1 MAAQSRSK
9 LFPCFLIL
17 LQSLLYGFGDPISK
31 FAFDVM
37 PVYSLL
43 VLRYSM
49 ALVVLLLLFGKR
61 IWKGL
66 KQCSVK
72 DWLLPTLCMSGAYV
86 VNNIAL
92 DLTAATSVAFLRS
105 LATVMTPLLAL
116 AAYRRTYRW
125 QHIPIQCLVV
135 VGLYLLCGLG
145 GLSGFGLGEVLS
157 LAVGLAAGGVAG
169 VRRTRFGTG
178 GPHHPVHLTGRR
190 LGAHGRHLRSHLQR
204 RPPSGADHPYHLGH
218 HHLHGHRLHPG
229 RVSAPER
236 CAHHPLLP
244 DGSAATMRLPG
255 ADGSVLSVRAGG
267 AAVCGW
273 GHRGGH
279 HSDLRGGGDP
289 PGERIPC
296 KGGGMTAIA
305 FTAVT
310 PVTAVLVSPDA

>member
-9 LFPCFLIL
+9 WFPCFLIL

-157 LAVGLAAGGVAG
+157 LLSALLLAGSLVFGEHALERVEPITLSTLQVAASVLMAAICAPIFNGGLHLELTTPTIWAIITYMAIGCTLAGYLLQNAALTTLSPRTAALLQCACPVLTAVFSRFVLGERLSVAG
-169 VRRTRFGTG
+169 VI
-178 GPHHPVHLTGRR
+178 
-190 LGAHGRHLRSHLQR
+190 GAVIILICVV
-204 RPPSGADHPYHLGH
+204 A
-218 HHLHGHRLHPG
+218 
-229 RVSAPER
+229 ET
-236 CAHHPLLP
+236 LLENESP
-244 DGSAATMRLPG
+244 AKAA
-255 ADGSVLSVRAGG
+255 
-267 AAVCGW
+267 
-273 GHRGGH
+273 
-279 HSDLRGGGDP
+279 
-289 PGERIPC
+289 E
-296 KGGGMTAIA
+296 
-305 FTAVT
+305 
-310 PVTAVLVSPDA
+310 

>member
-1 MAAQSRSK
+1 MASRSRSK
-9 LFPCFLIL
+9 WFPCFLIL

-66 KQCSVK
+66 KACSVK
-72 DWLLPTLCMSGAYV
+72 DWILPTLCMAGAYV

-116 AAYRRTYRW
+116 VVYRRTYRW

-157 LAVGLAAGGVAG
+157 LLSALLLAGSLVFGEHALERVDPITLSTLQVAASVLMAAICAPIFNGGLHLELTTPTIWAIITYMAIGCTLAGYLLQNAALTTLSSRTAALLQCACPVLTAVFSRFVLDERLSVAG
-169 VRRTRFGTG
+169 II
-178 GPHHPVHLTGRR
+178 
-190 LGAHGRHLRSHLQR
+190 GAVIILICVVAETLMEN
-204 RPPSGADHPYHLGH
+204 D
-218 HHLHGHRLHPG
+218 
-229 RVSAPER
+229 
-236 CAHHPLLP
+236 
-244 DGSAATMRLPG
+244 
-255 ADGSVLSVRAGG
+255 
-267 AAVCGW
+267 
-273 GHRGGH
+273 
-279 HSDLRGGGDP
+279 
-289 PGERIPC
+289 
-296 KGGGMTAIA
+296 
-305 FTAVT
+305 T
-310 PVTAVLVSPDA
+310 PVKAAE

>member
-9 LFPCFLIL
+9 WFPCFLIL

-72 DWLLPTLCMSGAYV
+72 DWILPTLCMSGAYV

-125 QHIPIQCLVV
+125 QHITIQCLVV

-157 LAVGLAAGGVAG
+157 LLSALLLAGSLVFGEHALERVDPITLSTLQVAASVLMAAICAPIFNGGLHLELTTPTIWAIITYMAIGCTLAGYLLQNAALTTLSSRTAALLQCACPVLTAVFSRFVLGERLSVAG
-169 VRRTRFGTG
+169 VI
-178 GPHHPVHLTGRR
+178 
-190 LGAHGRHLRSHLQR
+190 GAVIILICVV
-204 RPPSGADHPYHLGH
+204 A
-218 HHLHGHRLHPG
+218 
-229 RVSAPER
+229 ET
-236 CAHHPLLP
+236 LLENESP
-244 DGSAATMRLPG
+244 AKAA
-255 ADGSVLSVRAGG
+255 
-267 AAVCGW
+267 
-273 GHRGGH
+273 
-279 HSDLRGGGDP
+279 
-289 PGERIPC
+289 E
-296 KGGGMTAIA
+296 
-305 FTAVT
+305 
-310 PVTAVLVSPDA
+310 

>member
-9 LFPCFLIL
+9 WFPCFLIL

-72 DWLLPTLCMSGAYV
+72 DWILPTLCMAGAYV

-157 LAVGLAAGGVAG
+157 LLSALLLAGSLVFGEHALERVDPITLSTLQVAASVFMAAICAPIFNGGLHLELTTPTIWAIITYMAIGCTLAGYLLQNAALTTLSSRTAALLQCACPVLTAVFSRFVLGEQLSVAG
-169 VRRTRFGTG
+169 VI
-178 GPHHPVHLTGRR
+178 
-190 LGAHGRHLRSHLQR
+190 GAVIILICVV
-204 RPPSGADHPYHLGH
+204 A
-218 HHLHGHRLHPG
+218 
-229 RVSAPER
+229 ET
-236 CAHHPLLP
+236 LLENESP
-244 DGSAATMRLPG
+244 AKAA
-255 ADGSVLSVRAGG
+255 
-267 AAVCGW
+267 
-273 GHRGGH
+273 
-279 HSDLRGGGDP
+279 
-289 PGERIPC
+289 E
-296 KGGGMTAIA
+296 
-305 FTAVT
+305 
-310 PVTAVLVSPDA
+310 

>member
-1 MAAQSRSK
+1 MASRSRSK
-9 LFPCFLIL
+9 WFPCFLIL

-66 KQCSVK
+66 KACSVK
-72 DWLLPTLCMSGAYV
+72 DWILPTLCMAGAYV

-116 AAYRRTYRW
+116 VVYRRTYRW

-157 LAVGLAAGGVAG
+157 LLSALLLAGSLVFGEHALERVDPITLSTLQVAASVLMAAICAPIFNGGLHLELTTPTIWAIITYMAIGCTLAGYLLQNAALTTLSSRTAALLQCACPVLTAVFSRFVLDERLSVAG
-169 VRRTRFGTG
+169 II
-178 GPHHPVHLTGRR
+178 
-190 LGAHGRHLRSHLQR
+190 GAVIILICVVAETLME
-204 RPPSGADHPYHLGH
+204 D
-218 HHLHGHRLHPG
+218 
-229 RVSAPER
+229 
-236 CAHHPLLP
+236 
-244 DGSAATMRLPG
+244 D
-255 ADGSVLSVRAGG
+255 
-267 AAVCGW
+267 
-273 GHRGGH
+273 
-279 HSDLRGGGDP
+279 
-289 PGERIPC
+289 
-296 KGGGMTAIA
+296 
-305 FTAVT
+305 T
-310 PVTAVLVSPDA
+310 PVKAAE

>member
-9 LFPCFLIL
+9 WFPCFLIL

-72 DWLLPTLCMSGAYV
+72 DWILPTLCMSGAYV

-157 LAVGLAAGGVAG
+157 LLSALLLAGSLVFGEHALERVDPITLSTLQVAASVLMAAICAPIFNGGLHLELTTPTIWAIITYMAIGCTLAGYLLQNAALTTLSSRTAALLQCACPVLTAVFSRFVLGERLSVAG
-169 VRRTRFGTG
+169 VI
-178 GPHHPVHLTGRR
+178 
-190 LGAHGRHLRSHLQR
+190 GAVIILICVV
-204 RPPSGADHPYHLGH
+204 A
-218 HHLHGHRLHPG
+218 
-229 RVSAPER
+229 ET
-236 CAHHPLLP
+236 LLENESP
-244 DGSAATMRLPG
+244 AQAA
-255 ADGSVLSVRAGG
+255 
-267 AAVCGW
+267 
-273 GHRGGH
+273 
-279 HSDLRGGGDP
+279 
-289 PGERIPC
+289 E
-296 KGGGMTAIA
+296 
-305 FTAVT
+305 
-310 PVTAVLVSPDA
+310 

>member
-1 MAAQSRSK
+1 MASHAPSK
-9 LFPCFLIL
+9 WFPCFLIL
-17 LQSLLYGFGDPISK
+17 LQNLLYGFGDPISK

-43 VLRYSM
+43 SLRYTM

-72 DWLLPTLCMSGAYV
+72 DWILPTLCMAGAYV

-145 GLSGFGLGEVLS
+145 GLSGFGLGEVLALLSALLLAGS
-157 LAVGLAAGGVAG
+157 LVFGEHALERVDPITLTTLQVAASALMAAICAPLLNGGLHLERTTPTVWAIITYLAIGCTLAGYLLQNAALTTLPSRTAALLQCACPVMTAVFSRFVLDERLSVAG
-169 VRRTRFGTG
+169 VI
-178 GPHHPVHLTGRR
+178 
-190 LGAHGRHLRSHLQR
+190 GAILILI
-204 RPPSGADHPYHLGH
+204 
-218 HHLHGHRLHPG
+218 
-229 RVSAPER
+229 
-236 CAHHPLLP
+236 C
-244 DGSAATMRLPG
+244 
-255 ADGSVLSVRAGG
+255 
-267 AAVCGW
+267 
-273 GHRGGH
+273 
-279 HSDLRGGGDP
+279 
-289 PGERIPC
+289 
-296 KGGGMTAIA
+296 
-305 FTAVT
+305 
-310 PVTAVLVSPDA
+310 VTAETLMENDSPAKTAD

>member
-9 LFPCFLIL
+9 WFPCFLIL

-72 DWLLPTLCMSGAYV
+72 DWILPTLCMSGAYV

-116 AAYRRTYRW
+116 AA
-125 QHIPIQCLVV
+125 
-135 VGLYLLCGLG
+135 
-145 GLSGFGLGEVLS
+145 
-157 LAVGLAAGGVAG
+157 
-169 VRRTRFGTG
+169 
-178 GPHHPVHLTGRR
+178 
-190 LGAHGRHLRSHLQR
+190 
-204 RPPSGADHPYHLGH
+204 
-218 HHLHGHRLHPG
+218 
-229 RVSAPER
+229 
-236 CAHHPLLP
+236 
-244 DGSAATMRLPG
+244 
-255 ADGSVLSVRAGG
+255 
-267 AAVCGW
+267 
-273 GHRGGH
+273 
-279 HSDLRGGGDP
+279 
-289 PGERIPC
+289 
-296 KGGGMTAIA
+296 
-305 FTAVT
+305 
-310 PVTAVLVSPDA
+310 

>member
-9 LFPCFLIL
+9 WFPCFLIL

-72 DWLLPTLCMSGAYV
+72 DWILPTLCMSGAYV

-116 AAYRRTYRW
+116 VVYRRTYRW

-157 LAVGLAAGGVAG
+157 LLSALLLAGSLVFGEHALERVDPITLSTLQVAASVLMAAICAPIFNGGLHLELTTPTIWAIITYMAIGCTLAGYLLQNAALTTLSSRTAALLQCACPVLTAVFSRFVLDERLSVAG
-169 VRRTRFGTG
+169 VI
-178 GPHHPVHLTGRR
+178 
-190 LGAHGRHLRSHLQR
+190 GAVIILICVV
-204 RPPSGADHPYHLGH
+204 A
-218 HHLHGHRLHPG
+218 
-229 RVSAPER
+229 ET
-236 CAHHPLLP
+236 LLENESP
-244 DGSAATMRLPG
+244 AKAA
-255 ADGSVLSVRAGG
+255 
-267 AAVCGW
+267 
-273 GHRGGH
+273 
-279 HSDLRGGGDP
+279 
-289 PGERIPC
+289 E
-296 KGGGMTAIA
+296 
-305 FTAVT
+305 
-310 PVTAVLVSPDA
+310 

>member
-1 MAAQSRSK
+1 MASRSRSK
-9 LFPCFLIL
+9 WFPCFLIL

-72 DWLLPTLCMSGAYV
+72 DWILPTLCMSGAYV

-116 AAYRRTYRW
+116 VVYRRTYRW

-157 LAVGLAAGGVAG
+157 LLSALLLAGSLVFGEHALERVDPITLSTLQVAASVLMAAICAPIFNGGLHLELTTPTIWAIITYMAIGCTLAGYLLQNAALTTLSSRTAALLQCACPVLTAVFSRFVLDERLSVAG
-169 VRRTRFGTG
+169 VIGAVRPSWRTI
-178 GPHHPVHLTGRR
+178 
-190 LGAHGRHLRSHLQR
+190 
-204 RPPSGADHPYHLGH
+204 
-218 HHLHGHRLHPG
+218 
-229 RVSAPER
+229 
-236 CAHHPLLP
+236 PL
-244 DGSAATMRLPG
+244 
-255 ADGSVLSVRAGG
+255 
-267 AAVCGW
+267 
-273 GHRGGH
+273 
-279 HSDLRGGGDP
+279 
-289 PGERIPC
+289 
-296 KGGGMTAIA
+296 
-305 FTAVT
+305 
-310 PVTAVLVSPDA
+310 

>member
-1 MAAQSRSK
+1 MASRSRSK
-9 LFPCFLIL
+9 WFPCFLIL

-66 KQCSVK
+66 KACSVK
-72 DWLLPTLCMSGAYV
+72 DWILPTLCMAGAYV

-116 AAYRRTYRW
+116 VVYRRTYRW

-157 LAVGLAAGGVAG
+157 LLSALLLAGSLVFGEHALERVDPITLSTLQVAASVLMAAICAPILNGGLHLELTTPTIWAIITYMAIGCTLAGYLLQNAALTTLSSRTAALLQCACPVLTAVFSRFVLDERLSVAG
-169 VRRTRFGTG
+169 VI
-178 GPHHPVHLTGRR
+178 
-190 LGAHGRHLRSHLQR
+190 GAVIILICVV
-204 RPPSGADHPYHLGH
+204 A
-218 HHLHGHRLHPG
+218 
-229 RVSAPER
+229 ET
-236 CAHHPLLP
+236 LLENESP
-244 DGSAATMRLPG
+244 A
-255 ADGSVLSVRAGG
+255 
-267 AAVCGW
+267 
-273 GHRGGH
+273 
-279 HSDLRGGGDP
+279 
-289 PGERIPC
+289 
-296 KGGGMTAIA
+296 KTAE
-305 FTAVT
+305 
-310 PVTAVLVSPDA
+310 

>member
-9 LFPCFLIL
+9 WFPCFLIL

-72 DWLLPTLCMSGAYV
+72 DWILPTLCMSGAYV
-86 VNNIAL
+86 VNHIAL

-157 LAVGLAAGGVAG
+157 LLSALLLAGSLVFGEHALERVDPITLSTLQVAASVLMATICAPIFNGGLHLELTTPTIWAIITYMAIGCTLAGYLLQNAALTTLSSRTAALLQCACPVLTAVFSRFVLGERLSVAG
-169 VRRTRFGTG
+169 VI
-178 GPHHPVHLTGRR
+178 
-190 LGAHGRHLRSHLQR
+190 GAVIILICVV
-204 RPPSGADHPYHLGH
+204 A
-218 HHLHGHRLHPG
+218 
-229 RVSAPER
+229 ET
-236 CAHHPLLP
+236 LLENESP
-244 DGSAATMRLPG
+244 AKAA
-255 ADGSVLSVRAGG
+255 
-267 AAVCGW
+267 
-273 GHRGGH
+273 
-279 HSDLRGGGDP
+279 
-289 PGERIPC
+289 E
-296 KGGGMTAIA
+296 
-305 FTAVT
+305 
-310 PVTAVLVSPDA
+310 

>member
-9 LFPCFLIL
+9 WFPCFLIL

-61 IWKGL
+61 IGKGL

-72 DWLLPTLCMSGAYV
+72 DWILPTLCMSGAYV

-157 LAVGLAAGGVAG
+157 LLSALLLAGSLVFGEHALERVDPITLSTLQVAASVLMAAICAPIFNGGLHLELTTPTIWAIITYMAIGCTLAGYLLQNAALTTLSSRTAALLQCACPVLTAVFSRFVLGERLSVAG
-169 VRRTRFGTG
+169 VI
-178 GPHHPVHLTGRR
+178 
-190 LGAHGRHLRSHLQR
+190 GAVIILICVV
-204 RPPSGADHPYHLGH
+204 A
-218 HHLHGHRLHPG
+218 
-229 RVSAPER
+229 ET
-236 CAHHPLLP
+236 LLENESP
-244 DGSAATMRLPG
+244 AKAA
-255 ADGSVLSVRAGG
+255 
-267 AAVCGW
+267 
-273 GHRGGH
+273 
-279 HSDLRGGGDP
+279 
-289 PGERIPC
+289 E
-296 KGGGMTAIA
+296 
-305 FTAVT
+305 
-310 PVTAVLVSPDA
+310 

>member
-9 LFPCFLIL
+9 WFPCFLIL

-157 LAVGLAAGGVAG
+157 LLSALLLAGSLVFGEHALERVDPITLSTLQVAASVLMAAICAPIFNGGLHLELTTPTIWAIITYMAIGCTLAGYLLQNAALTTLSSRTAALLQCACPVLTAVFSRFVLGERLSVAG
-169 VRRTRFGTG
+169 VI
-178 GPHHPVHLTGRR
+178 
-190 LGAHGRHLRSHLQR
+190 GAVIILIC
-204 RPPSGADHPYHLGH
+204 
-218 HHLHGHRLHPG
+218 
-229 RVSAPER
+229 VVTET
-236 CAHHPLLP
+236 LLENESP
-244 DGSAATMRLPG
+244 AKAA
-255 ADGSVLSVRAGG
+255 
-267 AAVCGW
+267 
-273 GHRGGH
+273 
-279 HSDLRGGGDP
+279 
-289 PGERIPC
+289 E
-296 KGGGMTAIA
+296 
-305 FTAVT
+305 
-310 PVTAVLVSPDA
+310 

>member
-9 LFPCFLIL
+9 WFPCFLIL

-72 DWLLPTLCMSGAYV
+72 YWLLPTLCMSGAYV

-157 LAVGLAAGGVAG
+157 LLSALLLAGSLVFGEHALERVDPITLSTLQVAASVLMAAICAPIFNGGLHLELTTPTIWAIITYMAIGCTLAGYLLQNAALTTLSSRTAALLQCACPVLTAVFSRFVLGERLSVAG
-169 VRRTRFGTG
+169 VI
-178 GPHHPVHLTGRR
+178 
-190 LGAHGRHLRSHLQR
+190 GAVIILICVV
-204 RPPSGADHPYHLGH
+204 A
-218 HHLHGHRLHPG
+218 
-229 RVSAPER
+229 ET
-236 CAHHPLLP
+236 LLENESP
-244 DGSAATMRLPG
+244 AKAA
-255 ADGSVLSVRAGG
+255 
-267 AAVCGW
+267 
-273 GHRGGH
+273 
-279 HSDLRGGGDP
+279 
-289 PGERIPC
+289 E
-296 KGGGMTAIA
+296 
-305 FTAVT
+305 
-310 PVTAVLVSPDA
+310 

>member
-9 LFPCFLIL
+9 WFPCFLIL

-72 DWLLPTLCMSGAYV
+72 DWILPTLCMSGAYV

-105 LATVMTPLLAL
+105 LAMVMTPLLAL

-157 LAVGLAAGGVAG
+157 LLSALLLAGSLVFGEHALERVDPITLSTLQVAASVLMAAICAPIFNGGLHLELTTPTIWAIITYMAIGCTLAGYLLQNAALTTLSSRTAALLQCACPVLTAVFSRFVLGERLSVAG
-169 VRRTRFGTG
+169 VI
-178 GPHHPVHLTGRR
+178 
-190 LGAHGRHLRSHLQR
+190 GAVIILICVV
-204 RPPSGADHPYHLGH
+204 A
-218 HHLHGHRLHPG
+218 
-229 RVSAPER
+229 ET
-236 CAHHPLLP
+236 LLENESP
-244 DGSAATMRLPG
+244 AKAA
-255 ADGSVLSVRAGG
+255 
-267 AAVCGW
+267 
-273 GHRGGH
+273 
-279 HSDLRGGGDP
+279 
-289 PGERIPC
+289 E
-296 KGGGMTAIA
+296 
-305 FTAVT
+305 
-310 PVTAVLVSPDA
+310 

>member
-9 LFPCFLIL
+9 WFPCFLIL

-72 DWLLPTLCMSGAYV
+72 DWILPTLCMAGAYV

-157 LAVGLAAGGVAG
+157 LLSALLLAGSLVFGEHALERVDPITLSTLQVAASVLMAAICAPIFNGGLHLELTTPTIWAIITYMAIGCTLAGYLLQNAALTTLSSRTAALLQCACPVLTAVFSRFVLGEQLSVAG
-169 VRRTRFGTG
+169 VI
-178 GPHHPVHLTGRR
+178 
-190 LGAHGRHLRSHLQR
+190 GAVIILICVV
-204 RPPSGADHPYHLGH
+204 A
-218 HHLHGHRLHPG
+218 
-229 RVSAPER
+229 ET
-236 CAHHPLLP
+236 LLENESP
-244 DGSAATMRLPG
+244 AKAA
-255 ADGSVLSVRAGG
+255 
-267 AAVCGW
+267 
-273 GHRGGH
+273 
-279 HSDLRGGGDP
+279 
-289 PGERIPC
+289 E
-296 KGGGMTAIA
+296 
-305 FTAVT
+305 
-310 PVTAVLVSPDA
+310 

>member
-9 LFPCFLIL
+9 WFPCFLIL

-72 DWLLPTLCMSGAYV
+72 DWILPTLCMAGAYV

-157 LAVGLAAGGVAG
+157 LLSALLLAGSLVFGEHALERVDPITLSTLQVAASVLMATICAPIFNGGLHLELTTPTIWAIITYMAIGCTLAGYLLQNAALTTLSSRTAALLQCACPVLTAVFSRFVLGERLSVAG
-169 VRRTRFGTG
+169 VI
-178 GPHHPVHLTGRR
+178 
-190 LGAHGRHLRSHLQR
+190 GAVIILICVV
-204 RPPSGADHPYHLGH
+204 A
-218 HHLHGHRLHPG
+218 
-229 RVSAPER
+229 ET
-236 CAHHPLLP
+236 LLENESP
-244 DGSAATMRLPG
+244 AKAA
-255 ADGSVLSVRAGG
+255 
-267 AAVCGW
+267 
-273 GHRGGH
+273 
-279 HSDLRGGGDP
+279 
-289 PGERIPC
+289 E
-296 KGGGMTAIA
+296 
-305 FTAVT
+305 
-310 PVTAVLVSPDA
+310 

>member
-9 LFPCFLIL
+9 WFPCFLIL

-72 DWLLPTLCMSGAYV
+72 DWILPTLCMAGAYV

-125 QHIPIQCLVV
+125 QHSPIQCLVV

-157 LAVGLAAGGVAG
+157 LLSALLLAGSLVFGEHALERVDPITLSTLQVAASVLMAVICAPIFNGGLHLELTTPTIWAIITYMAIGCTLAGYLLQNAALTTLSSRTAALLQCACPVLTAVFSRFVLGERLSVAG
-169 VRRTRFGTG
+169 VI
-178 GPHHPVHLTGRR
+178 
-190 LGAHGRHLRSHLQR
+190 GAVIILICVV
-204 RPPSGADHPYHLGH
+204 A
-218 HHLHGHRLHPG
+218 
-229 RVSAPER
+229 ET
-236 CAHHPLLP
+236 LLENESP
-244 DGSAATMRLPG
+244 AKAA
-255 ADGSVLSVRAGG
+255 
-267 AAVCGW
+267 
-273 GHRGGH
+273 
-279 HSDLRGGGDP
+279 
-289 PGERIPC
+289 E
-296 KGGGMTAIA
+296 
-305 FTAVT
+305 
-310 PVTAVLVSPDA
+310 

>member
-9 LFPCFLIL
+9 WFPCFLIL

-66 KQCSVK
+66 KACSVK
-72 DWLLPTLCMSGAYV
+72 DWILPTLCMAGAYV
-86 VNNIAL
+86 VNNLAL

-116 AAYRRTYRW
+116 VVYRRTYRW

-157 LAVGLAAGGVAG
+157 LLSALLLAGSLVFGEHALERVDPITLSTLQVAASVLMAAICAPIFNGGLHLELTTPTIWAIITYMAIGCTLAGYLLQNAALTTLSSRTAALLQCACPVLTAVFSRFVLGERLSVAG
-169 VRRTRFGTG
+169 VI
-178 GPHHPVHLTGRR
+178 
-190 LGAHGRHLRSHLQR
+190 GAVIILICVV
-204 RPPSGADHPYHLGH
+204 A
-218 HHLHGHRLHPG
+218 
-229 RVSAPER
+229 ET
-236 CAHHPLLP
+236 LLENESP
-244 DGSAATMRLPG
+244 AKAA
-255 ADGSVLSVRAGG
+255 
-267 AAVCGW
+267 
-273 GHRGGH
+273 
-279 HSDLRGGGDP
+279 
-289 PGERIPC
+289 E
-296 KGGGMTAIA
+296 
-305 FTAVT
+305 
-310 PVTAVLVSPDA
+310 

>member
-9 LFPCFLIL
+9 WFPCFLIL

-72 DWLLPTLCMSGAYV
+72 DWILPTLCMAGAYV

-125 QHIPIQCLVV
+125 QHIPIQCLVI

-157 LAVGLAAGGVAG
+157 LLSALLLAGSLVFGEHALERVDPITLSTLQVAASVLMAAICAPIFNGGLHLELTTPTIWAIITYMAIGCTLAGYLLQNAALTTLSSRTAALLQCACPVLTAVFSRFVLDERLSVAG
-169 VRRTRFGTG
+169 VI
-178 GPHHPVHLTGRR
+178 
-190 LGAHGRHLRSHLQR
+190 GAVIILICVV
-204 RPPSGADHPYHLGH
+204 A
-218 HHLHGHRLHPG
+218 
-229 RVSAPER
+229 ET
-236 CAHHPLLP
+236 LLENESP
-244 DGSAATMRLPG
+244 A
-255 ADGSVLSVRAGG
+255 
-267 AAVCGW
+267 
-273 GHRGGH
+273 
-279 HSDLRGGGDP
+279 
-289 PGERIPC
+289 
-296 KGGGMTAIA
+296 KTAE
-305 FTAVT
+305 
-310 PVTAVLVSPDA
+310 

>member
-9 LFPCFLIL
+9 WFPCFLIL

-72 DWLLPTLCMSGAYV
+72 DWILPTLCMSGAYV

-157 LAVGLAAGGVAG
+157 LLSALLLAGSLVFGEHALERVDPITLSTLQVAASVLMATICAPIFNGGLHLELTTPTIWAIITYMPIGCTLAGYLLQNAALTTLSSRTAALLQCACPVLTAVFSRFVLGERLSVAG
-169 VRRTRFGTG
+169 VI
-178 GPHHPVHLTGRR
+178 
-190 LGAHGRHLRSHLQR
+190 GAVIILICVV
-204 RPPSGADHPYHLGH
+204 A
-218 HHLHGHRLHPG
+218 
-229 RVSAPER
+229 ET
-236 CAHHPLLP
+236 LLENESP
-244 DGSAATMRLPG
+244 AKAA
-255 ADGSVLSVRAGG
+255 
-267 AAVCGW
+267 
-273 GHRGGH
+273 
-279 HSDLRGGGDP
+279 
-289 PGERIPC
+289 E
-296 KGGGMTAIA
+296 
-305 FTAVT
+305 
-310 PVTAVLVSPDA
+310 

>member
-1 MAAQSRSK
+1 MASRSRSK
-9 LFPCFLIL
+9 WFPCFLIL

-66 KQCSVK
+66 KACSVK
-72 DWLLPTLCMSGAYV
+72 DWILPTLCMAGAYV

-116 AAYRRTYRW
+116 VVYRRTHRW

-157 LAVGLAAGGVAG
+157 LLSALLLAGSLVFGEHALERVDPITLSTLQVAASVLMAAICAPIFNGGLHLELTTPTIWAIITYMAIGCTLAGYLLQNAALTTLSSRTAALLQCACPVLTAVFSRFVLDERLSVAG
-169 VRRTRFGTG
+169 II
-178 GPHHPVHLTGRR
+178 
-190 LGAHGRHLRSHLQR
+190 GAVIILICVVAETLME
-204 RPPSGADHPYHLGH
+204 D
-218 HHLHGHRLHPG
+218 
-229 RVSAPER
+229 
-236 CAHHPLLP
+236 
-244 DGSAATMRLPG
+244 D
-255 ADGSVLSVRAGG
+255 
-267 AAVCGW
+267 
-273 GHRGGH
+273 
-279 HSDLRGGGDP
+279 
-289 PGERIPC
+289 
-296 KGGGMTAIA
+296 
-305 FTAVT
+305 T
-310 PVTAVLVSPDA
+310 PVKAAE

>member
-9 LFPCFLIL
+9 WFPCFLIL

-72 DWLLPTLCMSGAYV
+72 DWILPTLCMSGAYV

-105 LATVMTPLLAL
+105 RATVMTPLLAL

-157 LAVGLAAGGVAG
+157 LLSALLLAGSLVFGEHALERVDPITLSTLQVAASVLMAAICAPIFNGGLHLELTTPTIWAIITYMAIGCTLAGYLLQNAALTTLSSRTAALLQCACPVLTAVFSRFVLGERLSVAG
-169 VRRTRFGTG
+169 VI
-178 GPHHPVHLTGRR
+178 
-190 LGAHGRHLRSHLQR
+190 GAVIILICVV
-204 RPPSGADHPYHLGH
+204 A
-218 HHLHGHRLHPG
+218 
-229 RVSAPER
+229 ET
-236 CAHHPLLP
+236 LLENESP
-244 DGSAATMRLPG
+244 AKAA
-255 ADGSVLSVRAGG
+255 
-267 AAVCGW
+267 
-273 GHRGGH
+273 
-279 HSDLRGGGDP
+279 
-289 PGERIPC
+289 E
-296 KGGGMTAIA
+296 
-305 FTAVT
+305 
-310 PVTAVLVSPDA
+310 

>member
-1 MAAQSRSK
+1 MASRSRSK
-9 LFPCFLIL
+9 WFPCFLIL

-31 FAFDVM
+31 FTFDVM

-72 DWLLPTLCMSGAYV
+72 DWILPTLCMAGAYV

-157 LAVGLAAGGVAG
+157 LLSALLLAGSLVFGEHALERVDPITLSTLQVAASVLMATICAPIFNGGLHLELTTPTIWAIITYMAIGCTLAGYLLQNAALTTLSSRTAALLQCACPVLTAVFSRFVLGERLSVAG
-169 VRRTRFGTG
+169 VI
-178 GPHHPVHLTGRR
+178 
-190 LGAHGRHLRSHLQR
+190 GAVIILICVV
-204 RPPSGADHPYHLGH
+204 A
-218 HHLHGHRLHPG
+218 
-229 RVSAPER
+229 ET
-236 CAHHPLLP
+236 LLENESP
-244 DGSAATMRLPG
+244 AKAA
-255 ADGSVLSVRAGG
+255 
-267 AAVCGW
+267 
-273 GHRGGH
+273 
-279 HSDLRGGGDP
+279 
-289 PGERIPC
+289 E
-296 KGGGMTAIA
+296 
-305 FTAVT
+305 
-310 PVTAVLVSPDA
+310 

>member
-9 LFPCFLIL
+9 WFPCFLIL

-72 DWLLPTLCMSGAYV
+72 DWILPTLCMSGAYV

-105 LATVMTPLLAL
+105 LAPVMTPLLAL

-157 LAVGLAAGGVAG
+157 LLSALLLAGSLVFGEHALERVDPITLSTLQVAASVLMAAICAPIFNGGLHLELTTPTIWAIITYMAIGCTLAGYLLQNAALTTLSSRTAALLQCACPVLTAVFSRFVLGERLSVAG
-169 VRRTRFGTG
+169 VI
-178 GPHHPVHLTGRR
+178 
-190 LGAHGRHLRSHLQR
+190 GAVIILICVV
-204 RPPSGADHPYHLGH
+204 A
-218 HHLHGHRLHPG
+218 
-229 RVSAPER
+229 ET
-236 CAHHPLLP
+236 LLENESP
-244 DGSAATMRLPG
+244 AKAA
-255 ADGSVLSVRAGG
+255 
-267 AAVCGW
+267 
-273 GHRGGH
+273 
-279 HSDLRGGGDP
+279 
-289 PGERIPC
+289 E
-296 KGGGMTAIA
+296 
-305 FTAVT
+305 
-310 PVTAVLVSPDA
+310 

>member
-9 LFPCFLIL
+9 WFPCVLIL

-72 DWLLPTLCMSGAYV
+72 DWILPTLCMSGAYV

-157 LAVGLAAGGVAG
+157 LLSALLLAGSLVFGEHALERVDPITLSTLQVAASVLMAAICAPIFNGGLHLELTTPTIWAIITYMAIGCTLAGYLLQNAALTTLSSRTAALLQCACPVLTAVFSRFVLGERLSVAG
-169 VRRTRFGTG
+169 VI
-178 GPHHPVHLTGRR
+178 
-190 LGAHGRHLRSHLQR
+190 GAVIILICVV
-204 RPPSGADHPYHLGH
+204 A
-218 HHLHGHRLHPG
+218 
-229 RVSAPER
+229 ET
-236 CAHHPLLP
+236 LLENESP
-244 DGSAATMRLPG
+244 AKAA
-255 ADGSVLSVRAGG
+255 
-267 AAVCGW
+267 
-273 GHRGGH
+273 
-279 HSDLRGGGDP
+279 
-289 PGERIPC
+289 E
-296 KGGGMTAIA
+296 
-305 FTAVT
+305 
-310 PVTAVLVSPDA
+310 

>member
-9 LFPCFLIL
+9 WFPCFLIL

-49 ALVVLLLLFGKR
+49 ALAVLLLLFGKR

-72 DWLLPTLCMSGAYV
+72 DWILPTLCMSGAYV

-157 LAVGLAAGGVAG
+157 LLSALLLAGSLVFGEHALERVDPITLSTLQVAASVLMAAICAPIFNGGLHLELTTPTIWAIITYMAIGCTLAGYLLQNAALTTLSSRTAALLQCACPVLTAVFSRFVLGERLSVAG
-169 VRRTRFGTG
+169 VI
-178 GPHHPVHLTGRR
+178 
-190 LGAHGRHLRSHLQR
+190 GAVIILICVV
-204 RPPSGADHPYHLGH
+204 A
-218 HHLHGHRLHPG
+218 
-229 RVSAPER
+229 ET
-236 CAHHPLLP
+236 LLENESP
-244 DGSAATMRLPG
+244 AKAA
-255 ADGSVLSVRAGG
+255 
-267 AAVCGW
+267 
-273 GHRGGH
+273 
-279 HSDLRGGGDP
+279 
-289 PGERIPC
+289 E
-296 KGGGMTAIA
+296 
-305 FTAVT
+305 
-310 PVTAVLVSPDA
+310 

>member
-1 MAAQSRSK
+1 MASRSRSK
-9 LFPCFLIL
+9 WFPCFLIL

-72 DWLLPTLCMSGAYV
+72 DWILPTLCMSGAYV

-116 AAYRRTYRW
+116 VVYRRTYRW

-157 LAVGLAAGGVAG
+157 LLSALLLAGSLVFGEHALERVDPITLSTLQVAASVLMAAICAPIFNGGLHLELTTPTIWVIITYMAIGCTLAGYLLQNAALTTLSSRTAALLQCACPVLTAVFSRFVLDERLSVAG
-169 VRRTRFGTG
+169 II
-178 GPHHPVHLTGRR
+178 
-190 LGAHGRHLRSHLQR
+190 GAVIILICVVAETLME
-204 RPPSGADHPYHLGH
+204 D
-218 HHLHGHRLHPG
+218 
-229 RVSAPER
+229 
-236 CAHHPLLP
+236 
-244 DGSAATMRLPG
+244 D
-255 ADGSVLSVRAGG
+255 
-267 AAVCGW
+267 
-273 GHRGGH
+273 
-279 HSDLRGGGDP
+279 
-289 PGERIPC
+289 
-296 KGGGMTAIA
+296 
-305 FTAVT
+305 T
-310 PVTAVLVSPDA
+310 PVKAAE

>member
-1 MAAQSRSK
+1 MASRSRSK
-9 LFPCFLIL
+9 WFPCFLIL

-49 ALVVLLLLFGKR
+49 ALVVLLLLFSKR

-72 DWLLPTLCMSGAYV
+72 DWILPTLCMSGAYV

-116 AAYRRTYRW
+116 VVYRRTYRW

-157 LAVGLAAGGVAG
+157 LLSALLLAGSLVFGEHALERVDPITLSTLQVAASVLMAAICAPIFNGGLHLELTTPTIWAIITYMAIGCTLAGYLLQNAALTTLSSRTAALLQCACPVLTAVFSRFVLDERLSVAG
-169 VRRTRFGTG
+169 VM
-178 GPHHPVHLTGRR
+178 
-190 LGAHGRHLRSHLQR
+190 GAVIILICVV
-204 RPPSGADHPYHLGH
+204 A
-218 HHLHGHRLHPG
+218 
-229 RVSAPER
+229 ET
-236 CAHHPLLP
+236 LLENESP
-244 DGSAATMRLPG
+244 AKAA
-255 ADGSVLSVRAGG
+255 
-267 AAVCGW
+267 
-273 GHRGGH
+273 
-279 HSDLRGGGDP
+279 
-289 PGERIPC
+289 E
-296 KGGGMTAIA
+296 
-305 FTAVT
+305 
-310 PVTAVLVSPDA
+310 

>member
-9 LFPCFLIL
+9 WFPCFLIL

-72 DWLLPTLCMSGAYV
+72 DWILPTLCMSGAYV

-116 AAYRRTYRW
+116 VVYRRTYRW

-157 LAVGLAAGGVAG
+157 LLSALLLAGSLVFGEHALERVDPITLSTLQVAASVLMAALCAPIFNGGLHLELTTPTIWAIITYMAIGCTLAGYLLQNAALTTLSSRTAALLQCACPVLTAVFSRFVLDERLSVAG
-169 VRRTRFGTG
+169 VI
-178 GPHHPVHLTGRR
+178 
-190 LGAHGRHLRSHLQR
+190 GAVIILICVV
-204 RPPSGADHPYHLGH
+204 A
-218 HHLHGHRLHPG
+218 
-229 RVSAPER
+229 ET
-236 CAHHPLLP
+236 LLENESP
-244 DGSAATMRLPG
+244 AKAA
-255 ADGSVLSVRAGG
+255 
-267 AAVCGW
+267 
-273 GHRGGH
+273 
-279 HSDLRGGGDP
+279 
-289 PGERIPC
+289 E
-296 KGGGMTAIA
+296 
-305 FTAVT
+305 
-310 PVTAVLVSPDA
+310 

>member
-1 MAAQSRSK
+1 MASRSRSK
-9 LFPCFLIL
+9 WFPCFLIL

-49 ALVVLLLLFGKR
+49 ALVVLLLLFSKR

-72 DWLLPTLCMSGAYV
+72 DWILPTLCMAGAYV

-116 AAYRRTYRW
+116 VVYRRTYRW

-157 LAVGLAAGGVAG
+157 LLSALLLAGSLVFGEHALERVDPITLSTLQVAASVLMAAICAPIFNGGLHLELTTPTIWAIITYMAIGCTLAGYLLQNAALTTLSSRTAALLQCACPVLTAVFSRFVLDERLSVAG
-169 VRRTRFGTG
+169 VM
-178 GPHHPVHLTGRR
+178 
-190 LGAHGRHLRSHLQR
+190 GAVIILICVV
-204 RPPSGADHPYHLGH
+204 A
-218 HHLHGHRLHPG
+218 
-229 RVSAPER
+229 ET
-236 CAHHPLLP
+236 LLENESP
-244 DGSAATMRLPG
+244 AKAA
-255 ADGSVLSVRAGG
+255 
-267 AAVCGW
+267 
-273 GHRGGH
+273 
-279 HSDLRGGGDP
+279 
-289 PGERIPC
+289 E
-296 KGGGMTAIA
+296 
-305 FTAVT
+305 
-310 PVTAVLVSPDA
+310 

>member
-1 MAAQSRSK
+1 MASRSRSK
-9 LFPCFLIL
+9 WFPCFLIL
-17 LQSLLYGFGDPISK
+17 LQSMLYGFGDPISK

-49 ALVVLLLLFGKR
+49 ALVVLLLLFSKR

-72 DWLLPTLCMSGAYV
+72 DWILPTLCMSGAYV

-116 AAYRRTYRW
+116 VVYRRTYRW

-157 LAVGLAAGGVAG
+157 LLSALLLAGSLVFGEHALERVDPITLSTLQVAASVLMAAICAPIFNGGLHLELTTPTIWAIITYMAIGCTLAGYLLQNAALTTLSSRTAALLQCACPVLTAVFSRFVLDERLSVAG
-169 VRRTRFGTG
+169 VI
-178 GPHHPVHLTGRR
+178 
-190 LGAHGRHLRSHLQR
+190 GAVIILICVV
-204 RPPSGADHPYHLGH
+204 A
-218 HHLHGHRLHPG
+218 
-229 RVSAPER
+229 ET
-236 CAHHPLLP
+236 LLENESP
-244 DGSAATMRLPG
+244 AKAA
-255 ADGSVLSVRAGG
+255 
-267 AAVCGW
+267 
-273 GHRGGH
+273 
-279 HSDLRGGGDP
+279 
-289 PGERIPC
+289 E
-296 KGGGMTAIA
+296 
-305 FTAVT
+305 
-310 PVTAVLVSPDA
+310 

>member
-9 LFPCFLIL
+9 WFPCFLIL

-31 FAFDVM
+31 FVFDVM

-72 DWLLPTLCMSGAYV
+72 DWILPTLCMSGAYV

-157 LAVGLAAGGVAG
+157 LLSALLLAGSLVFGEHALERVDPITLSTLQVAASVLMAAICAPIFNGGLHLELTTPTIWAIITYMAIGCTLAGYLLQNAALTTLSSRTAALLQCACPVLTAVFSRFVLGERLSVAG
-169 VRRTRFGTG
+169 VI
-178 GPHHPVHLTGRR
+178 
-190 LGAHGRHLRSHLQR
+190 GAVIILICVV
-204 RPPSGADHPYHLGH
+204 A
-218 HHLHGHRLHPG
+218 
-229 RVSAPER
+229 ET
-236 CAHHPLLP
+236 LLENESP
-244 DGSAATMRLPG
+244 AKAA
-255 ADGSVLSVRAGG
+255 
-267 AAVCGW
+267 
-273 GHRGGH
+273 
-279 HSDLRGGGDP
+279 
-289 PGERIPC
+289 E
-296 KGGGMTAIA
+296 
-305 FTAVT
+305 
-310 PVTAVLVSPDA
+310 